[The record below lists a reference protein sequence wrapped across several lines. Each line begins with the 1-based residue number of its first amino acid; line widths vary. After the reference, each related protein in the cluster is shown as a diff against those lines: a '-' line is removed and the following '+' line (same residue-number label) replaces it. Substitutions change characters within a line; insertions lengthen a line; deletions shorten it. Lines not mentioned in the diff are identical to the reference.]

1 MSGVGDRT
9 RLAVSLLAI
18 SGVAILVQSSD
29 AQSPESTFTLP
40 PPEEFNAI
48 VDRPLFSPD
57 RRPPENA
64 SPTEASSPAAETGGD
79 APRQIV
85 LAGTA
90 TDQANRAVAIL
101 HDVSQGVQFRV
112 WVGDQVNGWRVK
124 EIRPRM
130 VVLATATEEVTV
142 TLDEP
147 ALPAA
152 IEEP

>member
-1 MSGVGDRT
+1 MSGVGYRT
-9 RLAVSLLAI
+9 HFAVGLLAI
-18 SGVAILVQSSD
+18 SGVAMLVQASN

-57 RRPPENA
+57 RKPPENA
-64 SPTEASSPAAETGGD
+64 SPTEASSPAAETDGD
-79 APRQIV
+79 APHQIV

-101 HDVSQGVQFRV
+101 HDVSQGIQFRV
-112 WVGDQVNGWRVK
+112 WVGDQVDGWRVK
-124 EIRPRM
+124 EIRPRTI
-130 VVLATATEEVTV
+130 VLATATEEVTV

-152 IEEP
+152 TEEP

>member
-1 MSGVGDRT
+1 MSGVGCRT
-9 RLAVSLLAI
+9 RFAVSLLAI
-18 SGVAILVQSSD
+18 SGLSILGQASD
-29 AQSPESTFTLP
+29 AQSPDSTFTLP

-64 SPTEASSPAAETGGD
+64 SSTEASSPAAETGGD

-90 TDQANRAVAIL
+90 TDQSNRAVAIL
-101 HDVSQGVQFRV
+101 HDVSQGIQFQV
-112 WVGDQVNGWRVK
+112 WVGDEVDGWRVK

-130 VVLATATEEVTV
+130 VVLATATDEVTV

>member
-1 MSGVGDRT
+1 MSGVGYGT
-9 RLAVSLLAI
+9 RFAVSLLAI
-18 SGVAILVQSSD
+18 TGAAMLVQSSD

-40 PPEEFNAI
+40 PPDEFNAI

-57 RRPPENA
+57 RRPPEDA
-64 SPTEASSPAAETGGD
+64 SPAEATSPAPDTGAD
-79 APRQIV
+79 APHQIV

-112 WVGDQVNGWRVK
+112 WVGDRVDGWRVK
-124 EIRPRM
+124 EIRPRT

-147 ALPAA
+147 VLPAA

>member
-1 MSGVGDRT
+1 MSKVGRST
-9 RLAVSLLAI
+9 RFAALLAL
-18 SGVAILVQSSD
+18 SAMATLGRASE
-29 AQSPESTFTLP
+29 AQSPESAFTLP
-40 PPEEFNAI
+40 PPEEFNSI

-64 SPTEASSPAAETGGD
+64 APAETSSPASETDAE
-79 APRQIV
+79 APHQIV

-101 HDVSQGVQFRV
+101 HDVSQGTQFQV
-112 WVGDQVNGWRVK
+112 WVGDQVDGWRVK

-130 VVLATATEEVTV
+130 IVLATTTEEVTV

-147 ALPAA
+147 ALPPAV
-152 IEEP
+152 EEP